1 MENKPNLNNRI
12 YQFDF
17 ISFCQKMSQEGN
29 NSEEITVD
37 NFTELGQLIR
47 STLQTVDEL
56 FPPKPEFSFE
66 DMMVQFYTLK
76 SKIKKIDPSWKF
88 ENTDISYVFEILKL
102 LDAVNVEEIPDLQQ
116 NAKVCQRLLHRV
128 RIMRQVNPSW
138 SLDVESIMKFLY
150 PTLSIQPREEQTP
163 RGEQIQF

>member
-17 ISFCQKMSQEGN
+17 ISFCQKMSQKGN

-66 DMMVQFYTLK
+66 NMMVQFYTLK
-76 SKIKKIDPSWKF
+76 SRIKKIDPSWKF
-88 ENTDISYVFEILKL
+88 ENTDTSYVFEILKL
-102 LDAVNVEEIPDLQQ
+102 LDAVNTEEIPDLQQ
-116 NAKVCQRLLHRV
+116 NAKICQRLLHRV
-128 RIMRQVNPSW
+128 RIMRQINPSW
-138 SLDVESIMKFLY
+138 SLDVEGIIKFLY
-150 PTLSIQPREEQTP
+150 PTLNTQLS
-163 RGEQIQF
+163 